1 MYYSAI
7 QYFAGGGISM
17 ERHTLLRQLA
27 YLVLISGGVYLA
39 FVYLLPLF
47 FPFLLAYIIMR
58 ILWPVMDFLHRKWRW
73 HKVFS
78 HYGVLVVFLG
88 SILTGL
94 FMLLCKLS
102 GQLRLFFNNFP
113 MYQQLFASTWNERT
127 AELCKCADYYLHL
140 DSGTADRFLA
150 AQLGSLEKMYRSS
163 FTTHVG
169 KTLLSCINSSVHFI
183 VLCVILVI
191 AMFLLVKEMEPLN
204 QKYRENK
211 YYGQIHSILLCMKQS
226 GISYLRAEGLI
237 LIINWIVCALGLF
250 LAGNPYFFLFGMGI
264 AIFDAFPILGSGLV
278 LVPMSI
284 YEFVNGHYLPAAI
297 LLTTYLITFL
307 AREFLE
313 AKLLG
318 KGMGLNPFI
327 MLAAIFIGIELF
339 GVAGILLGPLA
350 VVLIRTLM
358 AECVP

>member
-1 MYYSAI
+1 MW
-7 QYFAGGGISM
+7 
-17 ERHTLLRQLA
+17 EHTLLRHLV
-27 YLVLISGGVYLA
+27 YLILISGGVYLA

-58 ILWPVMDFLHRKWRW
+58 ILWPVMDFLHRKWKW
-73 HKVFS
+73 HKIFS
-78 HYGVLVVFLG
+78 HYGVLVVFLSG
-88 SILTGL
+88 ILTGFFL
-94 FMLLCKLS
+94 LLCKLS

-127 AELCKCADYYLHL
+127 AELCRCADYYLHL
-140 DSGTADRFLA
+140 DTGTAKRFLA
-150 AQLGSLEKMYRSS
+150 TQLGNLGQTYSNNL
-163 FTTHVG
+163 TTHVG
-169 KTLLSCINSSVHFI
+169 KTLLSCLNSSVHFI
-183 VLCVILVI
+183 ILSVILVI

-204 QKYRENK
+204 QKYRESK
-211 YYGQIHSILLCMKQS
+211 YYEQIHSILLCMKQS

-264 AIFDAFPILGSGLV
+264 AIFDAFPILGSGLI

-284 YEFVNGHYLPAAI
+284 YEFVNGRYLPAAI

-339 GVAGILLGPLA
+339 GVSGILLGPLA
-350 VVLIRTLM
+350 AVLIRTLM